1 VAVAGP
7 EPSLLVTGLLSDLPL
22 DLMLSPWTLALLG
35 LVVGSFLNVVVYRL
49 PLMLERQWWG
59 DVAAQL
65 GDGDSFKRVFASAAP
80 ASLAQT
86 GGTLEASLAALGSLN
101 LARPASRC
109 PSCGHRIRWFE
120 NLPVLSWLAL
130 KGRCSACGTRIA
142 MRYPLVEAATA
153 LLFAIVAW
161 RMGPQPQVLLWCG
174 VVAAL
179 LALALIDWDTTVLPD
194 ALTLPLLWAGLVAAA
209 LGWLPGLTLAQAL
222 GGVAA
227 GYLSL
232 WSVYWLFKL
241 VTGKEG
247 MGYGDFKLLGALGAW
262 LGWQAILPIVLMASV
277 LGAAIGLVMK
287 AGGSLREGRF
297 VPFGPFLA
305 GGGLVVMLAGL
316 PTVLGWMGW

>member
-1 VAVAGP
+1 MAELAAA
-7 EPSLLVTGLLSDLPL
+7 LPL
-22 DLMLSPWTLALLG
+22 DVLLSPWGLALLG
-35 LVVGSFLNVVVYRL
+35 LAVGSFLNVVIHRL

-65 GDGDSFKRVFASAAP
+65 IDANSYRRVFGAAAP
-80 ASLAQT
+80 DRLSLVA
-86 GGTLEASLAALGSLN
+86 GTLEKSLADTPELS

-120 NLPVLSWLAL
+120 NIPLLSWLAL
-130 KGRCSACGTRIA
+130 RGKCSACGTRISV
-142 MRYPLVEAATA
+142 RYPLVELGTAA
-153 LLFAIVAW
+153 LFAALAW
-161 RMGPQPQVLLWCG
+161 KLGPQPLTLMWCG
-174 VVAAL
+174 VVAVL

-194 ALTLPLLWAGLVAAA
+194 ALTLPLVWAGMVAAA
-209 LGWLPGLTLAQAL
+209 LGWLPGLNLSQSL
-222 GGVAA
+222 GGAVT

-241 VTGKEG
+241 ATGKEG
-247 MGYGDFKLLGALGAW
+247 MGFGDFKLLAALGAW

-277 LGAAIGLVMK
+277 LGAIIGLVMK
-287 AGGSLREGRF
+287 STGSLREGRF

-316 PTVLGWMGW
+316 PRALAWIGW